1 MLCGGEHVIQPA
13 NGADVPVGLKF
24 SLWWLGWCVPEVQD
38 GFHSIHMLLPE
49 HAVEQNV
56 SKAVVEYL
64 AVSIRSYLSSLPPL
78 DEVGG

>member
-1 MLCGGEHVIQPA
+1 
-13 NGADVPVGLKF
+13 
-24 SLWWLGWCVPEVQD
+24 
-38 GFHSIHMLLPE
+38 MLLPE